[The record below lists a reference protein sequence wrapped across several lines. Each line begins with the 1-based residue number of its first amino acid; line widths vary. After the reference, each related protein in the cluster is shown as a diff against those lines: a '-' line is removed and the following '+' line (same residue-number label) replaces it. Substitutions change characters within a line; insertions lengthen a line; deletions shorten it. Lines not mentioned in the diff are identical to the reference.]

1 MNKILIA
8 TDIHG
13 SAYWAKRVADKFD
26 ELQCDNLVLL
36 GDIYNHGPRNPLP
49 QEYAPIKVA
58 EIFNALAD
66 KLIVLK
72 GNCDSEVDGM
82 ISKFTFLQHNILL
95 YGKHKVFLTHG
106 HIYSKHSL
114 PPQLS
119 QGDLV
124 VYGHYHIDE
133 ITDVNGVFAVN
144 VGSASLPNDG
154 HHAYAVLDKDGIA
167 LYDFDGGELA
177 RHSF

>member
-13 SAYWAKRVADKFD
+13 SAYWAQKVADKMV
-26 ELQCDNLVLL
+26 ELKCDTLVLL

-49 QEYAPIKVA
+49 QDYAPIKVA

-66 KLIVLK
+66 RLIAIK

-82 ISKFTFLQHNILL
+82 ISKFVFLQHNVLL
-95 YGKHKVFLTHG
+95 LGKHKVFLTHG
-106 HIYSKHSL
+106 HIYSKHNL

-119 QGDLV
+119 KGDMV

-133 ITDVNGVFAVN
+133 ITNIDGVYAVN
-144 VGSASLPNDG
+144 VGSASLPNDQ
-154 HHAYAVLDKDGIA
+154 HHAYAVLDDKGIA
-167 LYDFDGGELA
+167 LFDFDGSELA
-177 RHSF
+177 CQKF